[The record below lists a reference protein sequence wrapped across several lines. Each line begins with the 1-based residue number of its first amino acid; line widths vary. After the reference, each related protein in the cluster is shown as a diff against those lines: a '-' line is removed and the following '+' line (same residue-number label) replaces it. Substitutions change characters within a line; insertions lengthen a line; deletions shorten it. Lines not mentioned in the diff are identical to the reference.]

1 MLNETSL
8 PLISFIRRKKEK
20 KKKKKDLIDNNIK
33 KDSSSTSQQG
43 QSQDYHYSIKAQH
56 RGVRHGPILTGPLRA
71 NMLA

>member
-1 MLNETSL
+1 MRPLCLLSL
-8 PLISFIRRKKEK
+8 SLEEK
-20 KKKKKDLIDNNIK
+20 KKKRKKKDLIDNNIK